1 MKGLCVWTQK
11 NGHGKTQREAMGRTR
26 DAKEKKGDPV
36 TVTVGERHMDLPA
49 HRWTV
54 FSHQM

>member
-1 MKGLCVWTQK
+1 MCVDSEKWAWKDTD
-11 NGHGKTQREAMGRTR
+11 RAMGRTR
-26 DAKEKKGDPV
+26 DVKEKGDPV
-36 TVTVGERHMDLPA
+36 TVTVGERHMGLPA